1 MRLGI
6 DASNLRQGGGQTHL
20 RELLQAVTPKA
31 YGFKKVVVWGEKT
44 TLSQLKKRSWLLK
57 RCPPD
62 LSRGFISRAFWQNYR
77 LPCEARRK
85 DCDVLFVPGGTHGN
99 GFHPVVTMNR
109 NMLPFEMR
117 EIARYG
123 ISVTTARLLLL
134 RWIQKKCLRKS
145 EGVIFLTAYARNMVL
160 KATGEIRG
168 KCAIIPHGL
177 NQRFFKAPK
186 KQNAI
191 REYHQKKPFK
201 ILYVSIIDQYKH
213 QWNVLEAVW
222 SLRQKTGWPVVVDF
236 VGPAYPPAL
245 RRLRKALHQRD
256 PHRKWAKYRGNVD
269 FSHLPQVYHKAD
281 LGVFASSCENMPN
294 ILLEMMAA
302 GLPIASS
309 NRGPMP
315 EILKDSGLAFDPLS
329 PADISDI
336 LERLIQDPD
345 LRTILA
351 KKSHLAAQKYSWE
364 DCANKTFCFL
374 ADMHK
379 TWNKCRR

>member
-1 MRLGI
+1 MKLGI

-20 RELLQAVTPKA
+20 REMLQSADPQA
-31 YGFKKVVVWGEKT
+31 HGFGKVVVWGAAPI
-44 TLSQLKKRSWLLK
+44 LSQLSDRSWLVK
-57 RCPPD
+57 RCPP
-62 LSRGFISRAFWQNYR
+62 LLQKGFISRALWQNYR
-77 LPCEARRK
+77 LPCEARRE
-85 DCDVLFVPGGTHGN
+85 DCDVLFVPGGSHGN
-99 GFHPVVTMNR
+99 GFHPVVTMCQ
-109 NMLPFEMR
+109 NMLPFERR

-123 ISVTTARLLLL
+123 ISGTTARLLLL
-134 RWIQKKCLRKS
+134 RWIHKRCLRKS
-145 EGVIFLTAYARNMVL
+145 EDVIFLTAYARNTVL
-160 KATGEIRG
+160 KETGEIRG
-168 KCAIIPHGL
+168 KCTIIPHGL

-191 REYHQKKPFK
+191 RKYHQTKPFK

-245 RRLRKALHQRD
+245 RRLRKALQQRD
-256 PHRKWAKYRGNVD
+256 PHGKWAKYREKVE

-315 EILKDSGLAFDPLS
+315 EILGDGGLYFDPENPENIAEALRS
-329 PADISDI
+329 LIADVG
-336 LERLIQDPD
+336 
-345 LRTILA
+345 LRKKLA
-351 KKSHLAAQKYSWE
+351 KKSYAKAKTYSWKK
-364 DCANKTFCFL
+364 CAEQAFAFL
-374 ADMHK
+374 AD
-379 TWNKCRR
+379 NAA